1 MQWIIINTYL
11 SIVQANSLYSW
22 LIQSFF
28 FLMICFPFVY
38 LIILKIDQS
47 WNCGQWLRISS
58 LVLHP
63 YSLFNFL
70 NFLLINLFACFFI
83 PVQLLLI
90 TFICIMYS
98 RYSITLSIEFVP
110 LFFYFILPVIFSIL
124 FDTSSP
130 YF

>member
-1 MQWIIINTYL
+1 MRWIIINTYL
-11 SIVQANSLYSW
+11 SIVQVNSLYSW

-38 LIILKIDQS
+38 LIIPKIDQS
-47 WNCGQWLRISS
+47 WNCGQLLRISS

-70 NFLLINLFACFFI
+70 NFILINLFACFFI

-98 RYSITLSIEFVP
+98 RYSIILSIEFAP
-110 LFFYFILPVIFSIL
+110 LFFYFILLTIFSIL
-124 FDTSSP
+124 FDTSSQ